1 MGIQH
6 MAEHGIQEQVSASQ
20 PTVTRVLVVD
30 DNADASQTLAALLRH
45 VGYQVSLA
53 ATGPRAIE
61 VAEEFQP
68 DVVLLDIG
76 LPGMDGFQ
84 TARNFRAR
92 RDGKRMVLVAISGYG
107 VDEHR
112 RQARDAGFDQYFTKP
127 VGFDTLREFL
137 ARLRQ

>member
-1 MGIQH
+1 MTENSVPRDRVAAPQ
-6 MAEHGIQEQVSASQ
+6 S
-20 PTVTRVLVVD
+20 TVRRVLVVD

-45 VGYQVSLA
+45 VGYEVSLA
-53 ATGPRAIE
+53 DTGPLAIE

-84 TARNFRAR
+84 TARNLPAR

-127 VGFDTLREFL
+127 VGFDTLRDFL
-137 ARLRQ
+137 ARVRH